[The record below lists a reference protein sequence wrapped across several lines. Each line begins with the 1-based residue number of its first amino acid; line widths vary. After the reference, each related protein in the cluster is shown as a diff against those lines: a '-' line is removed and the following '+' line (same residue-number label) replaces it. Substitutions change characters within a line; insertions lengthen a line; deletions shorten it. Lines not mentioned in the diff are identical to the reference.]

1 MGNKAFRQTEGND
14 RRGVRME
21 QVTEAVKAETT
32 EKQENRENREHRK
45 PAVKWLIIGLIVSL
59 AASGIFTA
67 CYGIFE
73 RRAESRR
80 NEQYIEDPLE
90 TSNTITYLY
99 QNCYLLYRDLYNKE
113 HQTSLSY
120 GELYMQ
126 PTEGNEWLNDDQKRA
141 EMANGDMEDLTIPE
155 GEDPE
160 DYVAQGSFAAQTREY
175 LEEHFNT
182 LENSFG
188 QLNNLY
194 DYRIRDT
201 QTGEILSNLADTDIV
216 AEEQSFYL
224 TFVFD
229 AYGNDATLGNTV
241 IGSDTTTLR
250 KTAAE
255 VIRNCGLTR
264 MMDANMG
271 TTIDAGHNTMFRLE
285 MPKNCEITFCIS
297 RQAARSLE
305 QNGQYIYYDQDMNN
319 VDVYFSMGDQYTSYY
334 LSGCQE
340 VFLILTFLI
349 FLLALVL
356 PGLEEERAWEKVALL
371 KLPVEVVIV
380 ILVVIAG
387 IGSEQVVGLVSWV
400 RSGHALS
407 TVLQGNSAQIQLLT
421 MILTY
426 ALNVLAV
433 AALFFIA
440 WCLGVSLRAMRA
452 QGAGMYLRQHSL
464 CYLLVPLWK
473 KLWRGM
479 KKGFSIGRDKVVDV
493 YHDAEHFD
501 VTKDAKKLILRI
513 VLWNALILVVICSLP
528 LGGLTIAVIY
538 SVVLYFVLRRYVSK
552 LQKKYG
558 LLLKATNEIA
568 QGNLNVTIE
577 EDLGVFEPFKPQIYR
592 IEEGFRNAVA
602 EEVKSQRMKSE
613 LITNVSHDLKT
624 PLTAIITYVK
634 LLQEP
639 GVTEEQR
646 KEYLETLDRKSLRL
660 KALIEDLFEVSKA
673 NSQNITLDIRDVDI
687 VSMVKQVEFEMEDK
701 LADAGLDVRMSMPE
715 EKVIVPLDSQKTFR
729 IFENLFGNIAKY
741 ALPGTRVYVNGF
753 TAKEDVT
760 IILKNITAQEL
771 SVSGEELTE
780 RFVRGDTSRNTE
792 GSGLGLAIAKSFTEL
807 QSGKFRIELD
817 GDLFKVVLTWKVKS
831 QNGQN
836 MVPRES
842 ETAEKNE
849 NSDCL
854 S

>member
-1 MGNKAFRQTEGND
+1 
-14 RRGVRME
+14 ME

-32 EKQENRENREHRK
+32 ENRENRGNRGNRK

-126 PTEGNEWLNDDQKRA
+126 PTEGNEWLNDDRKRA
-141 EMANGDMEDLTIPE
+141 EVAYGDTEELTIPE

-160 DYVAQGSFAAQTREY
+160 NYMARGILAVQTREY

-201 QTGEILSNLADTDIV
+201 KTGEILSNLTDTDIV
-216 AEEQSFYL
+216 AEEQRFYL

-264 MMDANMG
+264 MVDANMG
-271 TTIDAGHNTMFRLE
+271 SEISAGHNTMFRLE

-297 RQAARSLE
+297 RQAAQSLG

-319 VDVYFSMGDQYTSYY
+319 VSVYFSMGEYASYY
-334 LSGCQE
+334 LSGCQQM
-340 VFLILTFLI
+340 FLILALLI

-356 PGLEEERAWEKVALL
+356 PGLGEERAWEKVVLL
-371 KLPVEVVIV
+371 KLPIEAVVVILT
-380 ILVVIAG
+380 IIAG

-400 RSGHALS
+400 RSGHALG
-407 TVLQGNSAQIQLLT
+407 TVLRGNSAQIQLLT
-421 MILTY
+421 IILTY

-440 WCLGVSLRAMRA
+440 WCLGVSLRAMRV
-452 QGAGMYLRQHSL
+452 QGARAYLKQHSL
-464 CYLLVPLWK
+464 CYLLVPFWK

-501 VTKDAKKLILRI
+501 VTKDAKKQILRI
-513 VLWNALILVVICSLP
+513 VLWNALILVIVCSLP
-528 LGGLTIAVIY
+528 LGGVTIAVIY

-701 LADAGLDVRMSMPE
+701 LADAGLDVRMNLPE

-753 TAKEDVT
+753 TAKDEVT
-760 IILKNITAQEL
+760 IILKNIAAQEL
-771 SVSGEELTE
+771 SASGEELTE
-780 RFVRGDTSRNTE
+780 RFVRGDASRNTE
-792 GSGLGLAIAKSFTEL
+792 GSGLGLAIAKSFTEI
-807 QSGKFRIELD
+807 QGGKFRIELD
-817 GDLFKVVLTWKVKS
+817 GDLFKVVLIWKVK
-831 QNGQN
+831 
-836 MVPRES
+836 PES
-842 ETAEKNE
+842 GNYDNSGDKVTTGDKEKQPLQ
-849 NSDCL
+849 S
-854 S
+854 

>member
-1 MGNKAFRQTEGND
+1 MENKAFRQAEGNG

-21 QVTEAVKAETT
+21 QVTEVVKAETT
-32 EKQENRENREHRK
+32 GKRENRENREHRK
-45 PAVKWLIIGLIVSL
+45 PAVKWLIIGMIVSL

-80 NEQYIEDPLE
+80 NEQYIADPLE

-126 PTEGNEWLNDDQKRA
+126 STEGNEWLNDDQKRA
-141 EMANGDMEDLTIPE
+141 EMADGDTEDLTIPE
-155 GEDPE
+155 GEDLE
-160 DYVAQGSFAAQTREY
+160 DYVAQGSFAVQTREY

-182 LENSFG
+182 LESSFG

-201 QTGEILSNLADTDIV
+201 KTGEILSNLVDTDIV
-216 AEEQSFYL
+216 AEDQSFYL

-229 AYGNDATLGNTV
+229 DYGNDATLGNTV

-264 MMDANMG
+264 MVDANMG
-271 TTIDAGHNTMFRLE
+271 NVIDAGHNTMFRLE
-285 MPKNCEITFCIS
+285 MPRNCEITYCIS
-297 RQAARSLE
+297 RQAAQSLG

-319 VDVYFSMGDQYTSYY
+319 VSVYFSMGDQYTSYY
-334 LSGCQE
+334 LSGCQQM
-340 VFLILTFLI
+340 FLILCLLI

-356 PGLEEERAWEKVALL
+356 PGLEEERAWEKVVLL
-371 KLPVEVVIV
+371 KLPVEAIVV

-400 RSGHALS
+400 RSGHALN
-407 TVLQGNSAQIQLLT
+407 TVLQGNSAQIQMST
-421 MILTY
+421 TILTY

-440 WCLGVSLRAMRA
+440 WCCGVSLRAMRV
-452 QGAGMYLRQHSL
+452 QGAGTYLRQHSL

-479 KKGFSIGRDKVVDV
+479 KRGFSIGRDKVVDV

-513 VLWNALILVVICSLP
+513 VLWNALILVIVCSLP
-528 LGGLTIAVIY
+528 LGGVTIAVIY

-577 EDLGVFEPFKPQIYR
+577 EDLGVFEPFKPQI
-592 IEEGFRNAVA
+592 
-602 EEVKSQRMKSE
+602 
-613 LITNVSHDLKT
+613 
-624 PLTAIITYVK
+624 
-634 LLQEP
+634 
-639 GVTEEQR
+639 
-646 KEYLETLDRKSLRL
+646 
-660 KALIEDLFEVSKA
+660 
-673 NSQNITLDIRDVDI
+673 
-687 VSMVKQVEFEMEDK
+687 
-701 LADAGLDVRMSMPE
+701 
-715 EKVIVPLDSQKTFR
+715 
-729 IFENLFGNIAKY
+729 
-741 ALPGTRVYVNGF
+741 
-753 TAKEDVT
+753 
-760 IILKNITAQEL
+760 
-771 SVSGEELTE
+771 
-780 RFVRGDTSRNTE
+780 
-792 GSGLGLAIAKSFTEL
+792 
-807 QSGKFRIELD
+807 
-817 GDLFKVVLTWKVKS
+817 
-831 QNGQN
+831 
-836 MVPRES
+836 
-842 ETAEKNE
+842 
-849 NSDCL
+849 
-854 S
+854 

>member
-1 MGNKAFRQTEGND
+1 MGNKAFRQAEQGNG

-21 QVTEAVKAETT
+21 QVTEALKAETT
-32 EKQENRENREHRK
+32 ENRENRGNRK

-80 NEQYIEDPLE
+80 NEQYIADPLE

-120 GELYMQ
+120 VELYMQ
-126 PTEGNEWLNDDQKRA
+126 PTEGNEWLNDDRKRA
-141 EMANGDMEDLTIPE
+141 EVANADTEPLTIPE
-155 GEDPE
+155 GEDT
-160 DYVAQGSFAAQTREY
+160 DNYAAQGIFAAQTGEY

-264 MMDANMG
+264 MVDANMD

-297 RQAARSLE
+297 RQAAQSLG

-319 VDVYFSMGDQYTSYY
+319 VSVYFSMGEYASYY
-334 LSGCQE
+334 LSGCQQM
-340 VFLILTFLI
+340 FLILALLI

-356 PGLEEERAWEKVALL
+356 PGLGEERAWEKVMLL
-371 KLPVEVVIV
+371 KLPVEAIVV

-400 RSGHALS
+400 RSGHALG
-407 TVLQGNSAQIQLLT
+407 TVLRGNSAQIQMST
-421 MILTY
+421 TILTY

-440 WCLGVSLRAMRA
+440 WCLGVSLRAMRV
-452 QGAGMYLRQHSL
+452 QGARAYLRQHSL
-464 CYLLVPLWK
+464 CYLLVPFWK

-528 LGGLTIAVIY
+528 LGGLTIAIIY
-538 SVVLYFVLRRYVSK
+538 SVILYFLLRRYISK

-639 GVTEEQR
+639 GVTQEQR
-646 KEYLETLDRKSLRL
+646 KEYLETLDRKALRL

-673 NSQNITLDIRDVDI
+673 NSRNITLDIRDVDI

-701 LADAGLDVRMSMPE
+701 LTDAGLEVRMSLPE

-807 QSGKFRIELD
+807 QGGKFRIELD

>member
-1 MGNKAFRQTEGND
+1 
-14 RRGVRME
+14 ME

-32 EKQENRENREHRK
+32 ENRENRGNRGNRK

-126 PTEGNEWLNDDQKRA
+126 PTEGNEWLNDDRKRA
-141 EMANGDMEDLTIPE
+141 EVAYGDTEELTIPE

-160 DYVAQGSFAAQTREY
+160 NYMARGILAVQTREY

-201 QTGEILSNLADTDIV
+201 KTGEILSNLTDTDIV
-216 AEEQSFYL
+216 AEEQRFYL

-264 MMDANMG
+264 MVDANMG
-271 TTIDAGHNTMFRLE
+271 SEISAGHNTMFRLE

-297 RQAARSLE
+297 RQAAQILG

-319 VDVYFSMGDQYTSYY
+319 VSVYFSMGEYASYY
-334 LSGCQE
+334 LSGCQQM
-340 VFLILTFLI
+340 FLILALLI

-356 PGLEEERAWEKVALL
+356 PGLGEERAWEKVVLL
-371 KLPVEVVIV
+371 KLPIEAVVVILT
-380 ILVVIAG
+380 IIAG

-400 RSGHALS
+400 RSGHALG
-407 TVLQGNSAQIQLLT
+407 TVLRGNSAQIQLLT
-421 MILTY
+421 IILTY

-440 WCLGVSLRAMRA
+440 WCLGVSLRAMRV
-452 QGAGMYLRQHSL
+452 QGARAYLKQHSL
-464 CYLLVPLWK
+464 CYLLVPFWK

-513 VLWNALILVVICSLP
+513 VLWNALILVIVCSLP
-528 LGGLTIAVIY
+528 LGGVTIAVIY

-701 LADAGLDVRMSMPE
+701 LADAGLDVRMNLPE

-753 TAKEDVT
+753 TAKDEVT
-760 IILKNITAQEL
+760 IILKNIAAQEL
-771 SVSGEELTE
+771 SASGEELTE
-780 RFVRGDTSRNTE
+780 RFVRGDASRNTE
-792 GSGLGLAIAKSFTEL
+792 GSGLGLAIAKSFTEI
-807 QSGKFRIELD
+807 QGGKFRIELD
-817 GDLFKVVLTWKVKS
+817 GDLFKVVLIWKVK
-831 QNGQN
+831 
-836 MVPRES
+836 PES
-842 ETAEKNE
+842 GNYDNSGDKVTTGDKEKQPLQ
-849 NSDCL
+849 S
-854 S
+854 

>member
-1 MGNKAFRQTEGND
+1 
-14 RRGVRME
+14 ME

-32 EKQENRENREHRK
+32 ENRENRGNRGNRK

-126 PTEGNEWLNDDQKRA
+126 PTEGNEWLNDDRKRA
-141 EMANGDMEDLTIPE
+141 EVAYGDTEELTIPE

-160 DYVAQGSFAAQTREY
+160 NYMARGILAVQTREY

-201 QTGEILSNLADTDIV
+201 KTGEILSNLTDTDIV
-216 AEEQSFYL
+216 AEEQRFYL

-264 MMDANMG
+264 MVDANMG
-271 TTIDAGHNTMFRLE
+271 SEISAGHNTMFRLE

-297 RQAARSLE
+297 RQAAQSLG

-319 VDVYFSMGDQYTSYY
+319 VSVYFSMGEYASYY
-334 LSGCQE
+334 LSGCQQM
-340 VFLILTFLI
+340 FLILALLI

-356 PGLEEERAWEKVALL
+356 PGLGEERAWEKVVLL
-371 KLPVEVVIV
+371 KLPIEAVVVILT
-380 ILVVIAG
+380 IIAG

-400 RSGHALS
+400 RSGHALG
-407 TVLQGNSAQIQLLT
+407 TVLRGNSAQIQLLT
-421 MILTY
+421 IILTY

-440 WCLGVSLRAMRA
+440 WCLGVSLRAMRV
-452 QGAGMYLRQHSL
+452 QGARAYLKQHSL
-464 CYLLVPLWK
+464 CYLLVPFWK

-513 VLWNALILVVICSLP
+513 VLWNALILVIVCSLP
-528 LGGLTIAVIY
+528 LGGVTIAVIY

-673 NSQNITLDIRDVDI
+673 NSRNVTLDIRDVDI

-701 LADAGLDVRMSMPE
+701 LTDAGLEVRMSLPE

>member
-1 MGNKAFRQTEGND
+1 VENKAFRQAEGNG

-32 EKQENRENREHRK
+32 ENRENREYRK

-80 NEQYIEDPLE
+80 NEQYIADPLE

-120 GELYMQ
+120 VELYMQ
-126 PTEGNEWLNDDQKRA
+126 PTEGNEWLNDDRKRA
-141 EMANGDMEDLTIPE
+141 EVAYGDTEELTIPE
-155 GEDPE
+155 GADPE
-160 DYVAQGSFAAQTREY
+160 NYAAQGILAAQTGEY

-216 AEEQSFYL
+216 AEEQCFYL

-264 MMDANMG
+264 MVDANMG

-297 RQAARSLE
+297 RQAAQSLG
-305 QNGQYIYYDQDMNN
+305 QNGQFIYYDQDMNN
-319 VDVYFSMGDQYTSYY
+319 VSVYFSMGEYESYY
-334 LSGCQE
+334 LSGCQQ
-340 VFLILTFLI
+340 VFLILALLI
-349 FLLALVL
+349 FLLALAF
-356 PGLEEERAWEKVALL
+356 PGLGEERAWEKVMLL
-371 KLPVEVVIV
+371 KLPVEAIVVILT
-380 ILVVIAG
+380 IIAG

-407 TVLQGNSAQIQLLT
+407 TVLRGNSAQILLLT
-421 MILTY
+421 IILTY

-433 AALFFIA
+433 AALFFIT
-440 WCLGVSLRAMRA
+440 WCCGVSLRAIRV
-452 QGAGMYLRQHSL
+452 QGAGTYLRQHSL

-479 KKGFSIGRDKVVDV
+479 KRGFSIGRDKVVDV

-513 VLWNALILVVICSLP
+513 VLWNALILVIVCSLP
-528 LGGLTIAVIY
+528 LGGVTIAVIY

-753 TAKEDVT
+753 TAKDDVT

-780 RFVRGDTSRNTE
+780 RFVRGDVSRNTE

-807 QSGKFRIELD
+807 QGGKFRIELD
-817 GDLFKVVLTWKVKS
+817 GDLFKVVLIWKVK
-831 QNGQN
+831 Q
-836 MVPRES
+836 ES
-842 ETAEKNE
+842 GNYDNSGDTVTAGEKQP
-849 NSDCL
+849 L
-854 S
+854 

>member
-1 MGNKAFRQTEGND
+1 
-14 RRGVRME
+14 ME
-21 QVTEAVKAETT
+21 QVTEVVKAETT
-32 EKQENRENREHRK
+32 ENRENRGNRENRK

-80 NEQYIEDPLE
+80 NEQYIADPLE

-126 PTEGNEWLNDDQKRA
+126 PTEGNEWLNDDRKRA
-141 EMANGDMEDLTIPE
+141 EVAYGDTEELTIPE
-155 GEDPE
+155 GADPE
-160 DYVAQGSFAAQTREY
+160 NYAAQGILAAQTGEY

-201 QTGEILSNLADTDIV
+201 KTGEIISNLADTDIV

-264 MMDANMG
+264 MVDANMG

-297 RQAARSLE
+297 RQAAQSLG
-305 QNGQYIYYDQDMNN
+305 QNGQFIYYDETSDDIN
-319 VDVYFSMGDQYTSYY
+319 VYFSMGEQYASYY
-334 LSGCQE
+334 LSGCQQ
-340 VFLILTFLI
+340 VFLIMALLI

-356 PGLEEERAWEKVALL
+356 PGLGEERAWEKVMLL
-371 KLPVEVVIV
+371 KLPVEAIVV

-407 TVLQGNSAQIQLLT
+407 TVLRGNSEQIQMVT
-421 MILTY
+421 TILTY

-440 WCLGVSLRAMRA
+440 WCLGVSLRAMRV
-452 QGAGMYLRQHSL
+452 QGAGTYLRQHSL

-501 VTKDAKKLILRI
+501 VTKDGKKLILRI
-513 VLWNALILVVICSLP
+513 VLWNALILVIVCSLP
-528 LGGLTIAVIY
+528 LGGVTIAVIY

-753 TAKEDVT
+753 TAKDEVT

-780 RFVRGDTSRNTE
+780 RFVRGDASRNTE
-792 GSGLGLAIAKSFTEL
+792 GSGLGLAIAKSFTEI
-807 QSGKFRIELD
+807 QGGKFRIELD
-817 GDLFKVVLTWKVKS
+817 GDLFKVVLNWKVK
-831 QNGQN
+831 
-836 MVPRES
+836 PES
-842 ETAEKNE
+842 GNHDNSGDTVTAGEKQP
-849 NSDCL
+849 L
-854 S
+854 

>member
-1 MGNKAFRQTEGND
+1 
-14 RRGVRME
+14 ME

-32 EKQENRENREHRK
+32 ENRENRGNRGNRK

-126 PTEGNEWLNDDQKRA
+126 PTEGNEWLNDDRKRA
-141 EMANGDMEDLTIPE
+141 EVAYGDTEELTIPE

-160 DYVAQGSFAAQTREY
+160 NYMARGILAVQTREY

-182 LENSFG
+182 LESSFG

-201 QTGEILSNLADTDIV
+201 KTGEILSNLADTDIV

-264 MMDANMG
+264 MVDANMG

-297 RQAARSLE
+297 RQAAQSLG

-319 VDVYFSMGDQYTSYY
+319 VSVYFSMGEYASYY
-334 LSGCQE
+334 LSGCQQM
-340 VFLILTFLI
+340 FLILALLI

-356 PGLEEERAWEKVALL
+356 PGLGEERAWEKVVLL
-371 KLPVEVVIV
+371 KLPIEAVVVILT
-380 ILVVIAG
+380 IIAG

-400 RSGHALS
+400 RSGHALN
-407 TVLQGNSAQIQLLT
+407 TVLQGNSAQIQMST
-421 MILTY
+421 TILTY

-440 WCLGVSLRAMRA
+440 WCLGVSLRAMRV
-452 QGAGMYLRQHSL
+452 QGARAYLRQHSL
-464 CYLLVPLWK
+464 CYLLVPFWK

-501 VTKDAKKLILRI
+501 VTKDAKKLILRS
-513 VLWNALILVVICSLP
+513 VLWNALILVIVCSLP
-528 LGGLTIAVIY
+528 LGGVTIAGIY
-538 SVVLYFVLRRYVSK
+538 SVILYFLLRRYISK

-639 GVTEEQR
+639 GVTQEQR
-646 KEYLETLDRKSLRL
+646 KEYLETLDRKALRL
-660 KALIEDLFEVSKA
+660 KALIEGLFEVSKA
-673 NSQNITLDIRDVDI
+673 NSRNITLDIRDVDI

-701 LADAGLDVRMSMPE
+701 LTDAGLEVRMSLPE

-771 SVSGEELTE
+771 SVSVEELTE

-807 QSGKFRIELD
+807 QGGKFRIELD
-817 GDLFKVVLTWKVKS
+817 GDLFKVVLTWKVK
-831 QNGQN
+831 
-836 MVPRES
+836 REDGRNS
-842 ETAEKNE
+842 AAEEGMSTEIPEKQE
-849 NSDCL
+849 LQS
-854 S
+854 

>member
-1 MGNKAFRQTEGND
+1 
-14 RRGVRME
+14 ME

-32 EKQENRENREHRK
+32 EKRENRENRK

-80 NEQYIEDPLE
+80 NEQYIADPLE

-160 DYVAQGSFAAQTREY
+160 DYVAQGNFAAQTREY

-182 LENSFG
+182 LESSFS

-216 AEEQSFYL
+216 AEDQSFYL

-264 MMDANMG
+264 MVDANMG
-271 TTIDAGHNTMFRLE
+271 NVIDAGHNTMFRLE

-297 RQAARSLE
+297 RQAAQSLG
-305 QNGQYIYYDQDMNN
+305 QNGQFIYYDQDMNN
-319 VDVYFSMGDQYTSYY
+319 VSVYFSMGEYESYY
-334 LSGCQE
+334 LSGCQQ
-340 VFLILTFLI
+340 VFLILALLI
-349 FLLALVL
+349 FLLALAF
-356 PGLEEERAWEKVALL
+356 PGLGEERAWEKVMLL
-371 KLPVEVVIV
+371 KLPVEAIVV

-400 RSGHALS
+400 RSGHALN
-407 TVLQGNSAQIQLLT
+407 TVLQGNSAQIQMST
-421 MILTY
+421 TILTY

-440 WCLGVSLRAMRA
+440 WCLGVSLRAMRV
-452 QGAGMYLRQHSL
+452 QGARAYLRQHSL
-464 CYLLVPLWK
+464 CYLLVPFWK

-528 LGGLTIAVIY
+528 LGGLTIAIIY
-538 SVVLYFVLRRYVSK
+538 SVILYFLLRRYISK

-639 GVTEEQR
+639 GVTQEQR
-646 KEYLETLDRKSLRL
+646 KEYLETLDRKALRL

-673 NSQNITLDIRDVDI
+673 NSRNITLDIRDVDI

-701 LADAGLDVRMSMPE
+701 LTDAGLEVRMSLPE

>member
-1 MGNKAFRQTEGND
+1 MGNKAFRQAEGND
-14 RRGVRME
+14 WRGVRME
-21 QVTEAVKAETT
+21 QVTEAVKEAETT
-32 EKQENRENREHRK
+32 EHREHREHRK
-45 PAVKWLIIGLIVSL
+45 PAVKWLIIGWIVSL

-80 NEQYIEDPLE
+80 NEQYIADPLE

-126 PTEGNEWLNDDQKRA
+126 STEGNEWLNDDQKRA
-141 EMANGDMEDLTIPE
+141 EMADGDTEDLTIPE

-160 DYVAQGSFAAQTREY
+160 DYVAQGSFAVQTREY

-182 LENSFG
+182 LESSFG

-201 QTGEILSNLADTDIV
+201 KTGEILSNLADTDIV
-216 AEEQSFYL
+216 AEDQSFYL

-229 AYGNDATLGNTV
+229 DYGNDATLGNTV

-264 MMDANMG
+264 MVDANMG
-271 TTIDAGHNTMFRLE
+271 SEISSGHNTMFRLE

-297 RQAARSLE
+297 RQAAQSLG

-319 VDVYFSMGDQYTSYY
+319 VSVYFSMGEYASYY
-334 LSGCQE
+334 LSGCQQM
-340 VFLILTFLI
+340 FLILALLI

-356 PGLEEERAWEKVALL
+356 PGLGEERAWEKVVLL
-371 KLPVEVVIV
+371 KLPIEAVVVILT
-380 ILVVIAG
+380 IIAG

-400 RSGHALS
+400 RSGHALG
-407 TVLQGNSAQIQLLT
+407 TVLRGNSAQIQLLT
-421 MILTY
+421 IILTY

-440 WCLGVSLRAMRA
+440 WCCGVSLRAIRV
-452 QGAGMYLRQHSL
+452 QGAGTYLRQHSL

-479 KKGFSIGRDKVVDV
+479 KKGFSIGRDKMVDV

-513 VLWNALILVVICSLP
+513 VLWNALILVIVCSLP
-528 LGGLTIAVIY
+528 LGGVTIAVIY

-673 NSQNITLDIRDVDI
+673 NSQNITLAIRDVDI

-701 LADAGLDVRMSMPE
+701 LADAGLDVRMSLPE

-807 QSGKFRIELD
+807 QGGKFRIELD

>member
-1 MGNKAFRQTEGND
+1 
-14 RRGVRME
+14 ME

-32 EKQENRENREHRK
+32 ENRENRGNRK
-45 PAVKWLIIGLIVSL
+45 PAVKWLIVGLIVSL

-80 NEQYIEDPLE
+80 NEQYIADPLE

-120 GELYMQ
+120 VELYMQ
-126 PTEGNEWLNDDQKRA
+126 PTEGNEWLNDDRKRA
-141 EMANGDMEDLTIPE
+141 EVANADTEPLTIPE
-155 GEDPE
+155 GEDT
-160 DYVAQGSFAAQTREY
+160 DNYAAQGILAAQTGEY

-264 MMDANMG
+264 MVDANMD

-297 RQAARSLE
+297 RQAAQSLG

-319 VDVYFSMGDQYTSYY
+319 VSVYFSMGEYASYY
-334 LSGCQE
+334 LSGCQQM
-340 VFLILTFLI
+340 FLILALLI

-356 PGLEEERAWEKVALL
+356 PGLGEERAWEKVMLL
-371 KLPVEVVIV
+371 KLPVEAIVV

-400 RSGHALS
+400 RSGHALG
-407 TVLQGNSAQIQLLT
+407 TVLRGNSAQIQMST
-421 MILTY
+421 TILTY

-440 WCLGVSLRAMRA
+440 WCLGVSLRAMRV
-452 QGAGMYLRQHSL
+452 QGARAYLRQHSL
-464 CYLLVPLWK
+464 CYLLVPFWK

-528 LGGLTIAVIY
+528 LGGLTIAIIY
-538 SVVLYFVLRRYVSK
+538 SVILYFLLRRYISK

-639 GVTEEQR
+639 GVTQEQR
-646 KEYLETLDRKSLRL
+646 KEYLETLDRKALRL

-673 NSQNITLDIRDVDI
+673 NSRNITLDIRDVDI

-701 LADAGLDVRMSMPE
+701 LTDAGLEVRMSLPE

-807 QSGKFRIELD
+807 QGGKFRIELD

>member
-1 MGNKAFRQTEGND
+1 
-14 RRGVRME
+14 ME

-32 EKQENRENREHRK
+32 ENRENRGNRGNRK

-126 PTEGNEWLNDDQKRA
+126 PTEGNEWLNDDRKRA
-141 EMANGDMEDLTIPE
+141 EVAYGDTEELTIPE

-160 DYVAQGSFAAQTREY
+160 NYMARGILAVQTREY

-201 QTGEILSNLADTDIV
+201 KTGEILSNLTDTDIV

-241 IGSDTTTLR
+241 IGSDPTTLR

-264 MMDANMG
+264 MVDANMG
-271 TTIDAGHNTMFRLE
+271 SEISAGHNTMFRLE

-297 RQAARSLE
+297 RQAAQSLG

-319 VDVYFSMGDQYTSYY
+319 VSVYFSMGEYASYY
-334 LSGCQE
+334 LSGCQQM
-340 VFLILTFLI
+340 FLILALLI

-356 PGLEEERAWEKVALL
+356 PGLGEERAWEKVMLL
-371 KLPVEVVIV
+371 KLPAEAIVV

-400 RSGHALS
+400 RSGHALG
-407 TVLQGNSAQIQLLT
+407 TVLRGNSAQIQLLT
-421 MILTY
+421 IILTY

-440 WCLGVSLRAMRA
+440 WCLGVSLRAMRV
-452 QGAGMYLRQHSL
+452 QGARAYLKQHSL
-464 CYLLVPLWK
+464 CYLLVPFWK

-513 VLWNALILVVICSLP
+513 VLWNALILVIVCSLP
-528 LGGLTIAVIY
+528 LGGVTIAVIY

-673 NSQNITLDIRDVDI
+673 NSQNITLDIRNVDI

-701 LADAGLDVRMSMPE
+701 LADAGLDVRMNLPE

-807 QSGKFRIELD
+807 QGGKFRIELD

>member
-1 MGNKAFRQTEGND
+1 MENKAFRQAEQGNG

-32 EKQENRENREHRK
+32 ENRENRGNRK
-45 PAVKWLIIGLIVSL
+45 PAVKWLIVGLIVSL

-80 NEQYIEDPLE
+80 NEQYIADPLE

-120 GELYMQ
+120 VELYMQ
-126 PTEGNEWLNDDQKRA
+126 PTEGNEWLNDDRKRA
-141 EMANGDMEDLTIPE
+141 EVANADTEPLTIPE
-155 GEDPE
+155 GEDT
-160 DYVAQGSFAAQTREY
+160 DNYAAQGIFAAQTGEY

-264 MMDANMG
+264 MVDANMD

-297 RQAARSLE
+297 RQAAQSLG

-319 VDVYFSMGDQYTSYY
+319 VSVYFSMGEYASYY
-334 LSGCQE
+334 LSGCQQM
-340 VFLILTFLI
+340 FLILALLI

-356 PGLEEERAWEKVALL
+356 PGLGEERAWEKVMLL
-371 KLPVEVVIV
+371 KLPVEAIVV

-400 RSGHALS
+400 RSGHALG
-407 TVLQGNSAQIQLLT
+407 TVLRGNSAQIQMST
-421 MILTY
+421 TILTY

-440 WCLGVSLRAMRA
+440 WCLGVSLRAMRV
-452 QGAGMYLRQHSL
+452 QGARAYLRQHSL
-464 CYLLVPLWK
+464 CYLLVPFWK

-528 LGGLTIAVIY
+528 LGGLTIAIIY
-538 SVVLYFVLRRYVSK
+538 SVILYFLLRRYISK

-639 GVTEEQR
+639 GVTQEQR
-646 KEYLETLDRKSLRL
+646 KEYLETLDRKALRL

-673 NSQNITLDIRDVDI
+673 NSRNITLDIRDVDI

-701 LADAGLDVRMSMPE
+701 LTDAGLEVRMSLPE

-807 QSGKFRIELD
+807 QGGKFRIELD

>member
-1 MGNKAFRQTEGND
+1 
-14 RRGVRME
+14 ME
-21 QVTEAVKAETT
+21 QVTEAVKEAETT
-32 EKQENRENREHRK
+32 EHREHREHRK
-45 PAVKWLIIGLIVSL
+45 PAVKWLIIGWIVSL

-80 NEQYIEDPLE
+80 NEQYIADPLE

-126 PTEGNEWLNDDQKRA
+126 STDGNEWLNDDQKRA
-141 EMANGDMEDLTIPE
+141 EMADGDTEDLTIPE

-160 DYVAQGSFAAQTREY
+160 DYVAQGSFAVQTREY

-182 LENSFG
+182 LESSFG

-201 QTGEILSNLADTDIV
+201 KTGEILSNLADTDIV
-216 AEEQSFYL
+216 AEDQSFYL

-229 AYGNDATLGNTV
+229 DYGNDATLGNTV

-264 MMDANMG
+264 MVDANMG

-297 RQAARSLE
+297 RQAAQSLG
-305 QNGQYIYYDQDMNN
+305 QNGQFIYYDQDMNN
-319 VDVYFSMGDQYTSYY
+319 VSVYFSMGEYESYY
-334 LSGCQE
+334 LSGCQQ
-340 VFLILTFLI
+340 VFLILALLI
-349 FLLALVL
+349 FLLALAF
-356 PGLEEERAWEKVALL
+356 PGLGEERAWEKVMLL
-371 KLPVEVVIV
+371 KLPVEAIVVILT
-380 ILVVIAG
+380 IIAG

-407 TVLQGNSAQIQLLT
+407 TVLRGNSAQILLLT
-421 MILTY
+421 IILTY

-433 AALFFIA
+433 AALFFIT
-440 WCLGVSLRAMRA
+440 WCCGVSLRAIRV
-452 QGAGMYLRQHSL
+452 QGAGTYLRQHSL

-479 KKGFSIGRDKVVDV
+479 KRGFSIGRDKVVDV

-513 VLWNALILVVICSLP
+513 VLWNALILVIVCSLP
-528 LGGLTIAVIY
+528 LGGVTIAVIY

-639 GVTEEQR
+639 GVTQEQR
-646 KEYLETLDRKSLRL
+646 KEYLETLDRKALRL

-673 NSQNITLDIRDVDI
+673 NSRNITLDIRDVDI

-701 LADAGLDVRMSMPE
+701 LTDAGLEVRMSLPE

-807 QSGKFRIELD
+807 QGGKFRIELD

>member
-1 MGNKAFRQTEGND
+1 MGNKVFRQAEQGNG

-32 EKQENRENREHRK
+32 ENRENRGNRK
-45 PAVKWLIIGLIVSL
+45 PAVKWLIVGLIVSL

-80 NEQYIEDPLE
+80 NEQYIADPLE

-113 HQTSLSY
+113 HQTSLNY
-120 GELYMQ
+120 VELYMQ
-126 PTEGNEWLNDDQKRA
+126 PTEGNEWLNDDRKRA
-141 EMANGDMEDLTIPE
+141 EVAYGDTEELTIPE
-155 GEDPE
+155 GADPE
-160 DYVAQGSFAAQTREY
+160 NYAAQGILAAQTGEY

-201 QTGEILSNLADTDIV
+201 KTGEILSNLADTDIV

-229 AYGNDATLGNTV
+229 AYGNDAALGNTV
-241 IGSDTTTLR
+241 IGSDTTALR

-264 MMDANMG
+264 MVDANMG
-271 TTIDAGHNTMFRLE
+271 SEISSGHNTMFRLE

-297 RQAARSLE
+297 RQAAQSLG
-305 QNGQYIYYDQDMNN
+305 QNGQFIYYDQDMNN
-319 VDVYFSMGDQYTSYY
+319 VSVYFSMGEYASYY
-334 LSGCQE
+334 LSGCQQ
-340 VFLILTFLI
+340 VFLILALLI
-349 FLLALVL
+349 FLLALAF
-356 PGLEEERAWEKVALL
+356 PGLGEERAWEKVMLL
-371 KLPVEVVIV
+371 KLPVEAIVVILT
-380 ILVVIAG
+380 IIAG

-407 TVLQGNSAQIQLLT
+407 TVLRGNSAQILLLT
-421 MILTY
+421 IILTY

-440 WCLGVSLRAMRA
+440 WCCGVSLRTMRA
-452 QGAGMYLRQHSL
+452 QGVGMYLRQHSL

-473 KLWRGM
+473 KIWRGM

-701 LADAGLDVRMSMPE
+701 LADAGLDVRMSLPE

-753 TAKEDVT
+753 TAKDEVA

-780 RFVRGDTSRNTE
+780 RFVRGDVSRNTE

-807 QSGKFRIELD
+807 QGGQFRIELD

-849 NSDCL
+849 NSDCVT
-854 S
+854 

>member
-1 MGNKAFRQTEGND
+1 MGNKAFRQAEGNG

-32 EKQENRENREHRK
+32 ENRENREYRK

-80 NEQYIEDPLE
+80 NEQYIADPLE

-120 GELYMQ
+120 VELYMQ
-126 PTEGNEWLNDDQKRA
+126 PTEGNEWLNDDRKRA
-141 EMANGDMEDLTIPE
+141 EVAYGDTEELTIPE
-155 GEDPE
+155 GADPE
-160 DYVAQGSFAAQTREY
+160 NYAAQGILAAQTGEY

-201 QTGEILSNLADTDIV
+201 KTGEILSNLADTDIV

-241 IGSDTTTLR
+241 IGSDTTALR

-264 MMDANMG
+264 MVDANMG
-271 TTIDAGHNTMFRLE
+271 NVIDAGHNTMFRLE

-297 RQAARSLE
+297 RQAAQSLG

-319 VDVYFSMGDQYTSYY
+319 VSVYFSMGDQYTSYY
-334 LSGCQE
+334 LSGCQQM
-340 VFLILTFLI
+340 FLILALLI

-356 PGLEEERAWEKVALL
+356 PGLEEERAWEKVVLL
-371 KLPVEVVIV
+371 KLPVEAIVV

-407 TVLQGNSAQIQLLT
+407 TVLQGNNAQIQMLT
-421 MILTY
+421 TILTY

-440 WCLGVSLRAMRA
+440 WCLGVSLRAMRV
-452 QGAGMYLRQHSL
+452 QGAGTYLRQHSL

-701 LADAGLDVRMSMPE
+701 LADAGLDVRVSMPE

-729 IFENLFGNIAKY
+729 I
-741 ALPGTRVYVNGF
+741 
-753 TAKEDVT
+753 
-760 IILKNITAQEL
+760 LKIC
-771 SVSGEELTE
+771 
-780 RFVRGDTSRNTE
+780 
-792 GSGLGLAIAKSFTEL
+792 LAILPSTRYPA
-807 QSGKFRIELD
+807 
-817 GDLFKVVLTWKVKS
+817 
-831 QNGQN
+831 
-836 MVPRES
+836 PES
-842 ETAEKNE
+842 MSTVSRQKRM
-849 NSDCL
+849 
-854 S
+854 

>member
-1 MGNKAFRQTEGND
+1 MGNKAFRQAEGND
-14 RRGVRME
+14 WRGVRME
-21 QVTEAVKAETT
+21 QVTEAVKEAETT
-32 EKQENRENREHRK
+32 EHREHREHRK
-45 PAVKWLIIGLIVSL
+45 PAVKWLIIGWIVSL

-80 NEQYIEDPLE
+80 NEQYIADPLE

-126 PTEGNEWLNDDQKRA
+126 STDGNEWLNDDQKRA
-141 EMANGDMEDLTIPE
+141 EMADGDTEDLTIPE

-160 DYVAQGSFAAQTREY
+160 DYVAQGSFAVQTREY

-182 LENSFG
+182 LESSFG

-201 QTGEILSNLADTDIV
+201 KTGEILSNLADTDIV
-216 AEEQSFYL
+216 AEDQSFYL

-229 AYGNDATLGNTV
+229 DYGNDATLGNTV

-264 MMDANMG
+264 MVDANMG
-271 TTIDAGHNTMFRLE
+271 SEISAGHNTMFRLE
-285 MPKNCEITFCIS
+285 MPRNCEITYCIS
-297 RQAARSLE
+297 RQAAQSLG

-319 VDVYFSMGDQYTSYY
+319 VSVYFSMGDQYTSYY
-334 LSGCQE
+334 LSGCQQM
-340 VFLILTFLI
+340 FLILCLLI

-356 PGLEEERAWEKVALL
+356 PGLEEERAWEKVVLL
-371 KLPVEVVIV
+371 KLPVEAIVV

-407 TVLQGNSAQIQLLT
+407 TVLQGNNAQIQMLT
-421 MILTY
+421 TILTY

-440 WCLGVSLRAMRA
+440 WCLGVSLRAMRV
-452 QGAGMYLRQHSL
+452 QGAGTYLRQHSL

-501 VTKDAKKLILRI
+501 VTKDGKKLILRI
-513 VLWNALILVVICSLP
+513 VLWNALILVIVCSLP
-528 LGGLTIAVIY
+528 LGGVTIAVIY

-639 GVTEEQR
+639 GVTQEQR
-646 KEYLETLDRKSLRL
+646 KEYLETLDRKALRL

-673 NSQNITLDIRDVDI
+673 NSRNITLDIRDVDI

-701 LADAGLDVRMSMPE
+701 LTDAGLEVRMSLPE

>member
-1 MGNKAFRQTEGND
+1 
-14 RRGVRME
+14 ME

-32 EKQENRENREHRK
+32 ENRENREYRK

-80 NEQYIEDPLE
+80 NEQYIADPLE

-120 GELYMQ
+120 VELYMQ
-126 PTEGNEWLNDDQKRA
+126 PTEGNEWLNDDRKRA
-141 EMANGDMEDLTIPE
+141 EVAYGDTEELMIPE
-155 GEDPE
+155 GEDP
-160 DYVAQGSFAAQTREY
+160 DNYAAQGIFAAQTGEY

-229 AYGNDATLGNTV
+229 DYGNDATLGNTV

-264 MMDANMG
+264 MVDANMG
-271 TTIDAGHNTMFRLE
+271 SEISSGHNTMFRLE

-297 RQAARSLE
+297 RQAAQSLG
-305 QNGQYIYYDQDMNN
+305 QNGQFIYYDQDMNN
-319 VDVYFSMGDQYTSYY
+319 VSVYFSMGEYASYY
-334 LSGCQE
+334 LSGCQQ
-340 VFLILTFLI
+340 VFLILALLI
-349 FLLALVL
+349 FLLALVF
-356 PGLEEERAWEKVALL
+356 PGLGEERAWEKVMLL
-371 KLPVEVVIV
+371 KLPVEAIVVILT
-380 ILVVIAG
+380 IIAG

-407 TVLQGNSAQIQLLT
+407 TVLRGNSAQILLLT
-421 MILTY
+421 IILTY

-440 WCLGVSLRAMRA
+440 WCCGVSLRTMRA
-452 QGAGMYLRQHSL
+452 QGVGMYLRQHSL

-473 KLWRGM
+473 KIWRGM

-701 LADAGLDVRMSMPE
+701 LADAGLDVRMNLPE

-807 QSGKFRIELD
+807 QGGKFRIELD
-817 GDLFKVVLTWKVKS
+817 GDLFKVVLIWKVKS

>member
-1 MGNKAFRQTEGND
+1 MGNKVFRQAEENG

-32 EKQENRENREHRK
+32 EKRENRGNRK
-45 PAVKWLIIGLIVSL
+45 PAVKWLIVGLIVSL

-80 NEQYIEDPLE
+80 NEQYIADPLE

-120 GELYMQ
+120 VELYMQ
-126 PTEGNEWLNDDQKRA
+126 PTEGNEWLNDDRKRA
-141 EMANGDMEDLTIPE
+141 EVAYGDTEELTIPE
-155 GEDPE
+155 GADT
-160 DYVAQGSFAAQTREY
+160 DNYAAQGIFAAQTGEY

-264 MMDANMG
+264 MVDANMG

-297 RQAARSLE
+297 RQAAQSLG

-319 VDVYFSMGDQYTSYY
+319 VSVYFSMGEYASYY
-334 LSGCQE
+334 LSGCQQM
-340 VFLILTFLI
+340 FLILALLI

-356 PGLEEERAWEKVALL
+356 PGLGEERAWEKVVLL
-371 KLPVEVVIV
+371 KLPIEAVVVILT
-380 ILVVIAG
+380 IIAG

-400 RSGHALS
+400 RSGHALG
-407 TVLQGNSAQIQLLT
+407 TVLHGNSAQIQLLT
-421 MILTY
+421 IILTY

-440 WCLGVSLRAMRA
+440 WCLGVSLRAMRV
-452 QGAGMYLRQHSL
+452 QGARAYLRQHSL
-464 CYLLVPLWK
+464 CYLLVPFWK

-528 LGGLTIAVIY
+528 LGGLTIAIIY
-538 SVVLYFVLRRYVSK
+538 SVILYFLLRRYISK

-701 LADAGLDVRMSMPE
+701 LADAGLDVRMNLPE

-753 TAKEDVT
+753 TAKDEVT
-760 IILKNITAQEL
+760 IILKNIAAQEL
-771 SVSGEELTE
+771 SASGEELTE
-780 RFVRGDTSRNTE
+780 RFVRGDASRNTE
-792 GSGLGLAIAKSFTEL
+792 GSGLGLAIAKSFTEI
-807 QSGKFRIELD
+807 QGGKFRIELD
-817 GDLFKVVLTWKVKS
+817 GDLFKVVLIWKVK
-831 QNGQN
+831 
-836 MVPRES
+836 PES
-842 ETAEKNE
+842 GNYDNSGDKVTTGDKEKQPLQ
-849 NSDCL
+849 S
-854 S
+854 

>member
-1 MGNKAFRQTEGND
+1 
-14 RRGVRME
+14 ME

-32 EKQENRENREHRK
+32 ENRENRGNRGNRK

-126 PTEGNEWLNDDQKRA
+126 PTEGNEWLNDDRKRA
-141 EMANGDMEDLTIPE
+141 EVAYGDTEELTIPE

-160 DYVAQGSFAAQTREY
+160 NYMARGILAVQTREY

-201 QTGEILSNLADTDIV
+201 KTGEILSNLTDTDIV
-216 AEEQSFYL
+216 AEEQRFYL

-264 MMDANMG
+264 MVDANMG
-271 TTIDAGHNTMFRLE
+271 SEISAGHNTMFRLE

-297 RQAARSLE
+297 RQAAQSLG

-319 VDVYFSMGDQYTSYY
+319 VSVYFSMGEYASYY
-334 LSGCQE
+334 LSGCQQM
-340 VFLILTFLI
+340 FLILALLI

-356 PGLEEERAWEKVALL
+356 PGLGEERAWEKVVLL
-371 KLPVEVVIV
+371 KLPIEAVVVILT
-380 ILVVIAG
+380 IIAG

-400 RSGHALS
+400 RSGHALG
-407 TVLQGNSAQIQLLT
+407 TVLRGNSAQIQLLT
-421 MILTY
+421 IILTY

-440 WCLGVSLRAMRA
+440 WCLGVSLRAMRV
-452 QGAGMYLRQHSL
+452 QGARAYLKQHSL
-464 CYLLVPLWK
+464 CYLLVPFWK

-513 VLWNALILVVICSLP
+513 VLWNALILVIVCSLP
-528 LGGLTIAVIY
+528 LGGVTIAVIY

-701 LADAGLDVRMSMPE
+701 LADAGLDVRMNLPE

-753 TAKEDVT
+753 TAKDEVT
-760 IILKNITAQEL
+760 IILKNIAAQEL
-771 SVSGEELTE
+771 SASGEELTE
-780 RFVRGDTSRNTE
+780 RFVRGDASRNTE
-792 GSGLGLAIAKSFTEL
+792 GSGLGLAIAKSFTEI
-807 QSGKFRIELD
+807 QGGKFLIELD
-817 GDLFKVVLTWKVKS
+817 GDLFKVVLIWKVK
-831 QNGQN
+831 
-836 MVPRES
+836 PES
-842 ETAEKNE
+842 GNYDNSGDKVTTGDKEKQPLQ
-849 NSDCL
+849 S
-854 S
+854 

>member
-1 MGNKAFRQTEGND
+1 MGNKAFRQAEGNG

-32 EKQENRENREHRK
+32 ENRENREYRK

-126 PTEGNEWLNDDQKRA
+126 PTEGNEWLNDDRKRA
-141 EMANGDMEDLTIPE
+141 EVAYGDTEELTIPE

-160 DYVAQGSFAAQTREY
+160 NYMARGILAVQTREY

-201 QTGEILSNLADTDIV
+201 KTGEILSNLADTDIV

-241 IGSDTTTLR
+241 IGSDTTALR

-264 MMDANMG
+264 MVDANMG
-271 TTIDAGHNTMFRLE
+271 NVIDAGHNTMFRLE

-297 RQAARSLE
+297 RQAAQSLG

-319 VDVYFSMGDQYTSYY
+319 VSVYFSMGEYASYY
-334 LSGCQE
+334 LSGCQQM
-340 VFLILTFLI
+340 FLILALLI

-356 PGLEEERAWEKVALL
+356 PGLEEERAWEKVVLL
-371 KLPVEVVIV
+371 KLPVEAIVV

-400 RSGHALS
+400 RSGHALG
-407 TVLQGNSAQIQLLT
+407 TVLRGNSAQIQLLT
-421 MILTY
+421 IILTY

-440 WCLGVSLRAMRA
+440 WCLGVSLRAMRV
-452 QGAGMYLRQHSL
+452 QGAGTYLRQHSL

-701 LADAGLDVRMSMPE
+701 LADAGLEVRMSLPE

>member
-1 MGNKAFRQTEGND
+1 MGNKVFRQAEQENG

-21 QVTEAVKAETT
+21 QVTEAVKTETT
-32 EKQENRENREHRK
+32 ENRENRRNRK

-80 NEQYIEDPLE
+80 NEQHIADPLE

-120 GELYMQ
+120 VELYMQ
-126 PTEGNEWLNDDQKRA
+126 PTEGNEWLNDDRKRA
-141 EMANGDMEDLTIPE
+141 EVAYGDTEELTIPE
-155 GEDPE
+155 GADSEN
-160 DYVAQGSFAAQTREY
+160 YAARGILAAQTGEY

-264 MMDANMG
+264 MVDANMG
-271 TTIDAGHNTMFRLE
+271 SEISAGHNTMFRLE

-297 RQAARSLE
+297 RQAAQSLG

-319 VDVYFSMGDQYTSYY
+319 VSVYFSMGEQYASYY
-334 LSGCQE
+334 LSGCQQM
-340 VFLILTFLI
+340 FLILALLI

-356 PGLEEERAWEKVALL
+356 PGLGEERAWEQVVLL
-371 KLPVEVVIV
+371 KLPVEAIVV

-407 TVLQGNSAQIQLLT
+407 TILRGNSAQIQLLT
-421 MILTY
+421 IILTY

-440 WCLGVSLRAMRA
+440 WCLGVSLRAMRV
-452 QGAGMYLRQHSL
+452 QGAGAYLKQHSL

-479 KKGFSIGRDKVVDV
+479 KKGFSIGRDKMVDV

-513 VLWNALILVVICSLP
+513 VLWNALILVIVCSLP
-528 LGGLTIAVIY
+528 LGGVTIAVIY

-639 GVTEEQR
+639 GVTQEQR

-701 LADAGLDVRMSMPE
+701 LADAGLDVRMSLPE

-741 ALPGTRVYVNGF
+741 ALSGTRVYVNGF
-753 TAKEDVT
+753 TAKDEVT

-771 SVSGEELTE
+771 SASGEELTE
-780 RFVRGDTSRNTE
+780 RFVRGDASRNTE
-792 GSGLGLAIAKSFTEL
+792 GSGLGLAIAKSFTEI
-807 QSGKFRIELD
+807 QGGKFRIELD
-817 GDLFKVVLTWKVKS
+817 GDLFKVVLIWKVKQENKEPENGNLAQT
-831 QNGQN
+831 QN
-836 MVPRES
+836 
-842 ETAEKNE
+842 K
-849 NSDCL
+849 
-854 S
+854 

>member
-1 MGNKAFRQTEGND
+1 
-14 RRGVRME
+14 ME

-32 EKQENRENREHRK
+32 ENRENRGNRGNRK

-126 PTEGNEWLNDDQKRA
+126 PTEGNEWLNDDRKRA
-141 EMANGDMEDLTIPE
+141 EVAYGDTEELTIPE

-160 DYVAQGSFAAQTREY
+160 NYMARGILAVQTREY

-201 QTGEILSNLADTDIV
+201 KTGEILSNLTDTDIV
-216 AEEQSFYL
+216 AEEQRFYL

-264 MMDANMG
+264 MVDANMG
-271 TTIDAGHNTMFRLE
+271 SEISAGHNTMFRLE

-297 RQAARSLE
+297 RQAAQSLG

-319 VDVYFSMGDQYTSYY
+319 VSVYFSMGEYASYY
-334 LSGCQE
+334 LSGCQQM
-340 VFLILTFLI
+340 FLILALLI

-356 PGLEEERAWEKVALL
+356 PGLGEERAWEKVVLL
-371 KLPVEVVIV
+371 KLPVEAIVVILT
-380 ILVVIAG
+380 IIAG

-400 RSGHALS
+400 RSGHALN
-407 TVLQGNSAQIQLLT
+407 TVLQGNSAQIQMLT
-421 MILTY
+421 TILTY

-440 WCLGVSLRAMRA
+440 WCSGVSLRAMRV
-452 QGAGMYLRQHSL
+452 QGAGTYLRQHSL

-513 VLWNALILVVICSLP
+513 VLWNALILVIVCSLP
-528 LGGLTIAVIY
+528 LGGVTIAVIY

-753 TAKEDVT
+753 TAKDEVT
-760 IILKNITAQEL
+760 IILKNIAAQEL
-771 SVSGEELTE
+771 SASGEELTE
-780 RFVRGDTSRNTE
+780 RFVRGDASRNTE
-792 GSGLGLAIAKSFTEL
+792 GSGLGLAIAKSFTEI
-807 QSGKFRIELD
+807 QGGKFRIELD
-817 GDLFKVVLTWKVKS
+817 GDLFKVVLIWKVK
-831 QNGQN
+831 
-836 MVPRES
+836 PES
-842 ETAEKNE
+842 GNYDNSGDKVTTGDKEKQPLQ
-849 NSDCL
+849 S
-854 S
+854 

>member
-1 MGNKAFRQTEGND
+1 MENKAFRQAEGNG

-32 EKQENRENREHRK
+32 ENRENRGNRK
-45 PAVKWLIIGLIVSL
+45 PAVKWLIVGLIVSL

-80 NEQYIEDPLE
+80 NEQYIADPLE

-113 HQTSLSY
+113 HQTSLNY
-120 GELYMQ
+120 VELYMQ
-126 PTEGNEWLNDDQKRA
+126 PTEGNEWLNDDRKRA
-141 EMANGDMEDLTIPE
+141 EVAYGDTEELTIPE
-155 GEDPE
+155 GADPE
-160 DYVAQGSFAAQTREY
+160 NYVAQGSFAAQTGEY

-201 QTGEILSNLADTDIV
+201 KTGEILSNLADTDIV

-241 IGSDTTTLR
+241 IGSDTTALR

-264 MMDANMG
+264 MVDANMG
-271 TTIDAGHNTMFRLE
+271 SEISSGHNTMFRLE

-297 RQAARSLE
+297 RQAAQSLG
-305 QNGQYIYYDQDMNN
+305 QNGQFIYYDQDMNN
-319 VDVYFSMGDQYTSYY
+319 VSVYFSMGEYASYY
-334 LSGCQE
+334 LSGCQQ
-340 VFLILTFLI
+340 VFLILALLI
-349 FLLALVL
+349 FLLALVF
-356 PGLEEERAWEKVALL
+356 PGLGEERAWEKVMLL
-371 KLPVEVVIV
+371 KLPVEAIVVILT
-380 ILVVIAG
+380 IIAG

-407 TVLQGNSAQIQLLT
+407 TVLRGNSAQILLLT
-421 MILTY
+421 IILTY

-440 WCLGVSLRAMRA
+440 WCCGVSLRTMRA
-452 QGAGMYLRQHSL
+452 QGVGMYLRQHSL

-473 KLWRGM
+473 KIWRGM

-753 TAKEDVT
+753 TAKDDVT

-780 RFVRGDTSRNTE
+780 RFVRGDVSRNTE

-807 QSGKFRIELD
+807 QGGKFRIELD
-817 GDLFKVVLTWKVKS
+817 GDLFKVVLIWKVK
-831 QNGQN
+831 Q
-836 MVPRES
+836 ES
-842 ETAEKNE
+842 GNYDNSGDTVTAGEKQP
-849 NSDCL
+849 L
-854 S
+854 

>member
-1 MGNKAFRQTEGND
+1 MGNKAFRQAEGND
-14 RRGVRME
+14 WRGVRME

-32 EKQENRENREHRK
+32 EKRENRGNRK
-45 PAVKWLIIGLIVSL
+45 PAVKWLIVGLIVSL

-80 NEQYIEDPLE
+80 NEQYIADPLE

-120 GELYMQ
+120 VELYMQ
-126 PTEGNEWLNDDQKRA
+126 PTEGNEWLNDDRKRA
-141 EMANGDMEDLTIPE
+141 EVAYGDTEELTIPE
-155 GEDPE
+155 GADPE
-160 DYVAQGSFAAQTREY
+160 NYAAQGILAAQTGEY

-264 MMDANMG
+264 MVDANMD

-297 RQAARSLE
+297 RQAAQSLG

-319 VDVYFSMGDQYTSYY
+319 VSVYFSMGEYASYY
-334 LSGCQE
+334 LSGCQQM
-340 VFLILTFLI
+340 FLILALLI

-356 PGLEEERAWEKVALL
+356 PGLGEERAWEKVVLL
-371 KLPVEVVIV
+371 KLPIEAVAV
-380 ILVVIAG
+380 ILTIIAG

-400 RSGHALS
+400 RSGHALG
-407 TVLQGNSAQIQLLT
+407 TVLRGNSAQIQLLT
-421 MILTY
+421 IILTY

-440 WCLGVSLRAMRA
+440 WCLGVSLRAMRV
-452 QGAGMYLRQHSL
+452 QGAGAYLRQHSL
-464 CYLLVPLWK
+464 CYLLVPFWK

-528 LGGLTIAVIY
+528 LGGLTIAIIY
-538 SVVLYFVLRRYVSK
+538 SVILYFLLRRYISK

-639 GVTEEQR
+639 GVTQEQR
-646 KEYLETLDRKSLRL
+646 KEYLETLDRKALRL

-673 NSQNITLDIRDVDI
+673 NSRNITLDIRDVDI

-701 LADAGLDVRMSMPE
+701 LTDAGLEVRMSLPE

-807 QSGKFRIELD
+807 QGGKFRIELD

>member
-1 MGNKAFRQTEGND
+1 
-14 RRGVRME
+14 ME

-32 EKQENRENREHRK
+32 ENRENRGNRGNRK

-126 PTEGNEWLNDDQKRA
+126 PTEGNEWLNDDRKRA
-141 EMANGDMEDLTIPE
+141 EVAYGDTEELTIPE

-160 DYVAQGSFAAQTREY
+160 NYMARGILAVQTREY

-201 QTGEILSNLADTDIV
+201 KTGEILSNLTDTDIV
-216 AEEQSFYL
+216 AEEQRFYL

-264 MMDANMG
+264 MVDANMG
-271 TTIDAGHNTMFRLE
+271 SEISAGHNTMFRLE

-297 RQAARSLE
+297 RQAAQSLG

-319 VDVYFSMGDQYTSYY
+319 VSVYFSMGEYASYY
-334 LSGCQE
+334 LSGCQQM
-340 VFLILTFLI
+340 FLILALLI

-356 PGLEEERAWEKVALL
+356 PGLGEERAWEKVVLL
-371 KLPVEVVIV
+371 KLPIEAVVVILT
-380 ILVVIAG
+380 IIAG

-400 RSGHALS
+400 RSGHALG
-407 TVLQGNSAQIQLLT
+407 TVLRGNSAQIKLLT
-421 MILTY
+421 IILTY

-440 WCLGVSLRAMRA
+440 WCLGVSLRAMRV
-452 QGAGMYLRQHSL
+452 QGARAYLKQHSL
-464 CYLLVPLWK
+464 CYLLVPFWK

-513 VLWNALILVVICSLP
+513 VLWNALILVIVCSLP
-528 LGGLTIAVIY
+528 LGGVTIAVIY

-701 LADAGLDVRMSMPE
+701 LADAGLDVRMNLPE

-753 TAKEDVT
+753 TAKDEVT
-760 IILKNITAQEL
+760 IILKNIAAQEL
-771 SVSGEELTE
+771 SASGEELTE
-780 RFVRGDTSRNTE
+780 RFVRGDASRNTE
-792 GSGLGLAIAKSFTEL
+792 GSGLGLAIAKSFTEI
-807 QSGKFRIELD
+807 QGGKFRIELD
-817 GDLFKVVLTWKVKS
+817 GDLFKVVLIWKVK
-831 QNGQN
+831 
-836 MVPRES
+836 PES
-842 ETAEKNE
+842 GNYDNSGDKVTTGDKEKQPLQ
-849 NSDCL
+849 S
-854 S
+854 

>member
-1 MGNKAFRQTEGND
+1 
-14 RRGVRME
+14 ME

-32 EKQENRENREHRK
+32 ENRENRGNRK
-45 PAVKWLIIGLIVSL
+45 PAVKWLIVGLIVSL

-80 NEQYIEDPLE
+80 NEQYIADPLE

-126 PTEGNEWLNDDQKRA
+126 PTEGNEWLNDDRKRA
-141 EMANGDMEDLTIPE
+141 EVAYGDTEELTIPE

-160 DYVAQGSFAAQTREY
+160 NYMARGILAVQTREY

-201 QTGEILSNLADTDIV
+201 KTGEILSNLTDTDIV
-216 AEEQSFYL
+216 AEEQRFYL

-264 MMDANMG
+264 MVDANMG

-297 RQAARSLE
+297 RQAAQSLG

-319 VDVYFSMGDQYTSYY
+319 VSVYFSMGEYASYY
-334 LSGCQE
+334 LSGCQQM
-340 VFLILTFLI
+340 FLILALLI

-356 PGLEEERAWEKVALL
+356 PGLGEERAWEKVVLL
-371 KLPVEVVIV
+371 KLPIEAVVVILT
-380 ILVVIAG
+380 IIAG

-400 RSGHALS
+400 RSGHALG
-407 TVLQGNSAQIQLLT
+407 TVLRGNSAQIQLLT
-421 MILTY
+421 IILTY

-440 WCLGVSLRAMRA
+440 WCLGVSLRAMRV
-452 QGAGMYLRQHSL
+452 QGARAYLKQHSL
-464 CYLLVPLWK
+464 CYLLVPFWK

-513 VLWNALILVVICSLP
+513 VLWNALILVIVCSLP
-528 LGGLTIAVIY
+528 LGGVTIAVIY

-701 LADAGLDVRMSMPE
+701 LADAGLDVRMNMPE

-753 TAKEDVT
+753 TAKDEVT
-760 IILKNITAQEL
+760 IILKNIAAQEL
-771 SVSGEELTE
+771 SASGEELTE
-780 RFVRGDTSRNTE
+780 RFVRGDASRNTE
-792 GSGLGLAIAKSFTEL
+792 GSGLGLAIAKSFTEI
-807 QSGKFRIELD
+807 QGGKFRIELD
-817 GDLFKVVLTWKVKS
+817 GDLFKVVLIWKVK
-831 QNGQN
+831 
-836 MVPRES
+836 PES
-842 ETAEKNE
+842 GNYDNSGDKVTTGDKEKQPLQ
-849 NSDCL
+849 S
-854 S
+854 

>member
-1 MGNKAFRQTEGND
+1 
-14 RRGVRME
+14 ME

-32 EKQENRENREHRK
+32 ENRENRGNRK
-45 PAVKWLIIGLIVSL
+45 PAVKWLIVGLIVSL

-80 NEQYIEDPLE
+80 NEQYIADPLE

-120 GELYMQ
+120 VELYMQ
-126 PTEGNEWLNDDQKRA
+126 PTEGNEWLNDDRKRA
-141 EMANGDMEDLTIPE
+141 EVANADTEPLTIPE
-155 GEDPE
+155 GEDT
-160 DYVAQGSFAAQTREY
+160 DNYAAQGIFAAQTGEY

-264 MMDANMG
+264 MVDANMD

-297 RQAARSLE
+297 RQAAQSLG

-319 VDVYFSMGDQYTSYY
+319 VSVYFSMGEYASYY
-334 LSGCQE
+334 LSGCQQM
-340 VFLILTFLI
+340 FLILALLI

-356 PGLEEERAWEKVALL
+356 PGLGEERAWEKVMLL
-371 KLPVEVVIV
+371 KLPVEAIVV

-400 RSGHALS
+400 RSGHALG
-407 TVLQGNSAQIQLLT
+407 TVLRGNSAQIQMST
-421 MILTY
+421 TILTY

-440 WCLGVSLRAMRA
+440 WCLGVSLRAMRV
-452 QGAGMYLRQHSL
+452 QGARAYLRQHSL
-464 CYLLVPLWK
+464 CYLLVPFWK

-528 LGGLTIAVIY
+528 LGGLTIAIIY
-538 SVVLYFVLRRYVSK
+538 SVILYFLLRRYISK

-639 GVTEEQR
+639 GVTQEQR
-646 KEYLETLDRKSLRL
+646 KEYLETLDRKALRL

-673 NSQNITLDIRDVDI
+673 NSRNITLDIRDVDI

-701 LADAGLDVRMSMPE
+701 LTDAGLEVRMSLPE

-807 QSGKFRIELD
+807 QGGKFRIELD

>member
-1 MGNKAFRQTEGND
+1 M
-14 RRGVRME
+14 M
-21 QVTEAVKAETT
+21 T
-32 EKQENRENREHRK
+32 EKKK
-45 PAVKWLIIGLIVSL
+45 PAIKWLIIGLIVSL

-80 NEQYIEDPLE
+80 NEQYIADPLE

-141 EMANGDMEDLTIPE
+141 EMANGDTEALKIPE
-155 GEDPE
+155 GENSE
-160 DYVAQGSFAAQTREY
+160 SYETQGIIAAQTREY

-182 LENSFG
+182 LESSFS

-194 DYRIRDT
+194 DYMIRDT
-201 QTGEILSNLADTDIV
+201 ETGEVVSNLSNTDIV

-241 IGSDTTTLR
+241 VGSDTTTLR

-264 MMDANMG
+264 MVDANVA
-271 TTIDAGHNTMFRLE
+271 AGISASHNTLFRLE
-285 MPKNCEITFCIS
+285 MPRNCEITFCIS
-297 RQAARSLE
+297 KQAAQSLG
-305 QNGQYIYYDQDMNN
+305 QNGQFIYYDQDMNSIS
-319 VDVYFSMGDQYTSYY
+319 VYFSMGEQYASYY
-334 LSGCQE
+334 LSGCQQ
-340 VFLILTFLI
+340 VFFVLSLLIL
-349 FLLALVL
+349 LLAFAL
-356 PGLEEERAWEKVALL
+356 PGLEEERAWEKVVLL
-371 KLPVEVVIV
+371 KLPIEAIVVI
-380 ILVVIAG
+380 LAVIAG
-387 IGSEQVVGLVSWV
+387 IGSEQVVGLVAWT

-407 TVLQGNSAQIQLLT
+407 TVLRGGSAEMQLLAV
-421 MILTY
+421 ILAY
-426 ALNVLAV
+426 ALNVLAI
-433 AALFFIA
+433 AAFLFII
-440 WCLGVSLRAMRA
+440 WCCGVSLRAMRTM
-452 QGAGMYLRQHSL
+452 GIREYFHKRCL
-464 CYLLVPLWK
+464 CYVLVPAWK
-473 KLWRGM
+473 KLWHGI
-479 KKGFSIGRDKVVDV
+479 KKVWAIGRDKVMDV

-513 VLWNALILVVICSLP
+513 VLWNALILVVVCSLP
-528 LGGLTIAVIY
+528 LGGVTIAVIY

-701 LADAGLDVRMSMPE
+701 LADAGLEVRMSLPE
-715 EKVIVPLDSQKTFR
+715 EKIIVPLDSQKTFR

-753 TAKEDVT
+753 TAKDDVT

-780 RFVRGDTSRNTE
+780 RFVRGDASRNTE
-792 GSGLGLAIAKSFTEL
+792 GSGLGLAIAKSFTEI
-807 QSGKFRIELD
+807 QGGKFRIELD
-817 GDLFKVVLTWKVKS
+817 GDLFKVVLVWKVK
-831 QNGQN
+831 Q
-836 MVPRES
+836 ES
-842 ETAEKNE
+842 KPGETE
-849 NSDCL
+849 NSTAAENK
-854 S
+854 

>member
-1 MGNKAFRQTEGND
+1 
-14 RRGVRME
+14 ME
-21 QVTEAVKAETT
+21 QVTEALKAETT
-32 EKQENRENREHRK
+32 ENRENRGNRK

-80 NEQYIEDPLE
+80 NEQYIADPLE

-120 GELYMQ
+120 VELYMQ
-126 PTEGNEWLNDDQKRA
+126 PTEGNEWLNDDRKRA
-141 EMANGDMEDLTIPE
+141 EVAYGDTEELTIPE
-155 GEDPE
+155 GADPE
-160 DYVAQGSFAAQTREY
+160 NYAAQGILAAQTGEY

-264 MMDANMG
+264 MVDANMD

-297 RQAARSLE
+297 RQAAQSLG

-319 VDVYFSMGDQYTSYY
+319 VSVYFSMGEYASYY
-334 LSGCQE
+334 LSGCQQM
-340 VFLILTFLI
+340 FLILALLI

-356 PGLEEERAWEKVALL
+356 PGLGEERAWEKVMLL
-371 KLPVEVVIV
+371 KLPVEAIVV

-400 RSGHALS
+400 RSGHALG
-407 TVLQGNSAQIQLLT
+407 TVLRGNSAQIQLLT
-421 MILTY
+421 IILTY

-440 WCLGVSLRAMRA
+440 WCLGVSLRAMRV
-452 QGAGMYLRQHSL
+452 QGARAYLRQHSL
-464 CYLLVPLWK
+464 CYLLVPFWK

-501 VTKDAKKLILRI
+501 VTKDGKKLILRI
-513 VLWNALILVVICSLP
+513 VLWNALILVIVCSLP
-528 LGGLTIAVIY
+528 LGGLTIAIIY
-538 SVVLYFVLRRYVSK
+538 SVILYFLLRRYISK

-639 GVTEEQR
+639 GVTQEQR
-646 KEYLETLDRKSLRL
+646 KEYLETLDRKALRL

-673 NSQNITLDIRDVDI
+673 NSRNITLDIRDVDI

-701 LADAGLDVRMSMPE
+701 LTDAGLEVRMSLPE

>member
-1 MGNKAFRQTEGND
+1 
-14 RRGVRME
+14 ME

-32 EKQENRENREHRK
+32 ENRENREYRK

-80 NEQYIEDPLE
+80 NEQYIADPLE

-126 PTEGNEWLNDDQKRA
+126 STEGNEWLNDDQKRA
-141 EMANGDMEDLTIPE
+141 EMADGDTEDLTIPE

-160 DYVAQGSFAAQTREY
+160 DYVAQGSFAVQTREY

-182 LENSFG
+182 LESSFG

-201 QTGEILSNLADTDIV
+201 KTGEILSNLVDTDIV
-216 AEEQSFYL
+216 AEDQSFYL

-229 AYGNDATLGNTV
+229 DYGNDATLGNTV

-264 MMDANMG
+264 MVDANMG
-271 TTIDAGHNTMFRLE
+271 SEISAGHNTMFRLE
-285 MPKNCEITFCIS
+285 MPRNCEITYCIS
-297 RQAARSLE
+297 RQAAQSLG

-319 VDVYFSMGDQYTSYY
+319 VSVYFSMGDQYTSYY
-334 LSGCQE
+334 LSGCQQM
-340 VFLILTFLI
+340 FLILCLLI

-356 PGLEEERAWEKVALL
+356 PGLEEERAWEKVVLL
-371 KLPVEVVIV
+371 KLPVEAIVV

-400 RSGHALS
+400 RSGHALN
-407 TVLQGNSAQIQLLT
+407 TVLQGNSAQIQMST
-421 MILTY
+421 TILTY

-440 WCLGVSLRAMRA
+440 WCCGVSLRAMHV
-452 QGAGMYLRQHSL
+452 QGAGTYLRQHSL

-479 KKGFSIGRDKVVDV
+479 KRGFSIGRDKVVDV

-513 VLWNALILVVICSLP
+513 VLWNALILVIVCSLP
-528 LGGLTIAVIY
+528 LGGVTIAVIY

-639 GVTEEQR
+639 GVTQEQR
-646 KEYLETLDRKSLRL
+646 KEYLETLDRKALRL

>member
-1 MGNKAFRQTEGND
+1 
-14 RRGVRME
+14 ME

-32 EKQENRENREHRK
+32 ENRENRGNRGNRK

-126 PTEGNEWLNDDQKRA
+126 PTEGNEWLNDDRKRA
-141 EMANGDMEDLTIPE
+141 EVAYGDTEELTIPE

-160 DYVAQGSFAAQTREY
+160 NYMARGILAVQTREY

-201 QTGEILSNLADTDIV
+201 KTGEILSNLTDTDIV
-216 AEEQSFYL
+216 AEEQRFYL

-264 MMDANMG
+264 MVDANMG
-271 TTIDAGHNTMFRLE
+271 SEISAGHNTMFRLE

-297 RQAARSLE
+297 RQAAQSLG

-319 VDVYFSMGDQYTSYY
+319 VSVYFSMGEYASYY
-334 LSGCQE
+334 LSGCQQM
-340 VFLILTFLI
+340 FLILALLI

-356 PGLEEERAWEKVALL
+356 PGLGEERAWEKVVLL
-371 KLPVEVVIV
+371 KLPIEAVVVILT
-380 ILVVIAG
+380 IIAG

-400 RSGHALS
+400 RSGHALG
-407 TVLQGNSAQIQLLT
+407 TVLRGNSAQIQLLT
-421 MILTY
+421 IILTY

-440 WCLGVSLRAMRA
+440 WCLGVSLRAMRV
-452 QGAGMYLRQHSL
+452 QGARAYLKQHSL
-464 CYLLVPLWK
+464 CYLLVPFWK

-513 VLWNALILVVICSLP
+513 VLWNALILVIVCSLP
-528 LGGLTIAVIY
+528 LGGVTIAVIY

-701 LADAGLDVRMSMPE
+701 LADAGLDVRMNLPE

-753 TAKEDVT
+753 TAKDEVT
-760 IILKNITAQEL
+760 IILKNIAAQEL
-771 SVSGEELTE
+771 SASGEELTE
-780 RFVRGDTSRNTE
+780 QFVRGDASRNTE
-792 GSGLGLAIAKSFTEL
+792 GSGLGLAIAKSFTEI
-807 QSGKFRIELD
+807 QGGKFRIELD
-817 GDLFKVVLTWKVKS
+817 GDLFKVVLIWKVK
-831 QNGQN
+831 
-836 MVPRES
+836 PES
-842 ETAEKNE
+842 GNYDNSGDKVTTGDKEKQPLQ
-849 NSDCL
+849 S
-854 S
+854 